1 MKVTR
6 PSEPVLVVEDD
17 PDSREML
24 VQYLQF
30 NGFNVHEAASGA
42 AALAVASTLR
52 PRVILMD
59 LEMAGLD
66 GLETTRRIRANVST
80 KPAIIVA
87 VTGRVFADDRN
98 EAHRAGF
105 DDFISKPFDI
115 TTLPEYL
122 DRLLGTAGRDA
133 APHTP
138 TPSLPHFGSPTPYPD
153 KRES

>member
-1 MKVTR
+1 MKTR
-6 PSEPVLVVEDD
+6 HPSEPVLVVEDD
-17 PDSREML
+17 ADCREML

-42 AALAVASTLR
+42 AALGLASTLQ

-59 LEMAGLD
+59 LGMAGLD

-80 KPAIIVA
+80 KQAIIVA
-87 VTGRVFADDRN
+87 MTGRVFADDRN

-105 DDFISKPFDI
+105 DDFISKPFDV
-115 TTLPEYL
+115 TTLPDYL
-122 DRLLGTAGRDA
+122 DHLLGNASRDA
-133 APHTP
+133 APRTP
-138 TPSLPHFGSPTPYPD
+138 TPSLPHSASPTPYPE